1 MSYFVII
8 RGPLGSGKTTIA
20 KQLSEKIGAHY
31 FNIDQT
37 IDEHKL
43 DSDREDGY
51 ISQKS
56 FLRANEIII
65 PEIRNSLAQ
74 NIPAIIDGN
83 FYWRSQIDD
92 LVSNLPFQYHI
103 FTLKAPLEL
112 CIERDSKRPKP
123 HGEIAAQV
131 VYAKTTEFD
140 VGHIIDASQSI
151 EKSTAEI
158 KTFIDKSLFS

>member
-1 MSYFVII
+1 MSYFIII
-8 RGPLGSGKTTIA
+8 RGPLGSGKTTISKELA
-20 KQLSEKIGAHY
+20 TSLQAAY
-31 FNIDQT
+31 FNIDQI
-37 IDEHKL
+37 IDEHSL
-43 DSDREDGY
+43 NGDREDGY

-56 FLRANEIII
+56 FLQANEIII
-65 PEIRNSLAQ
+65 PEIEKTLSQ

-92 LVSNLPFQYHI
+92 MVAKLPFKHYI

-112 CIERDSKRPKP
+112 CIERDSKRTKP
-123 HGEIAAQV
+123 HGEVAAQV

-140 VGHIIDASQSI
+140 VGEIIDASQSI

-158 KTFIDKSLFS
+158 KTFIDKTAFS